1 MLYDDL
7 RCVCKHCQKAE
18 KGKLLLKQTKP
29 LNKMTKH
36 LCDID
41 GNDFSVQIYLI
52 HELLRTQEIMTFL
65 SAWEKKK
72 SF

>member
-1 MLYDDL
+1 
-7 RCVCKHCQKAE
+7 
-18 KGKLLLKQTKP
+18 
-29 LNKMTKH
+29 MTKH

-41 GNDFSVQIYLI
+41 GNGFSEQIYLI

-72 SF
+72 VSK